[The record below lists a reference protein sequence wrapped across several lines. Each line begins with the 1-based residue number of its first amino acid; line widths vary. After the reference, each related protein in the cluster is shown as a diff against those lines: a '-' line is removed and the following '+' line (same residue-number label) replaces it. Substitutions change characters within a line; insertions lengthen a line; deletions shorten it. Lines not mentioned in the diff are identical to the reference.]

1 MASAPRDRV
10 GDGTPGRPKA
20 IGGDIRGCTP
30 RRHGNRAT
38 CGQRCRALHTR
49 YRRSAGRPNQGR
61 RPASASAAA
70 GRPGPRRPGGASSC
84 ACREATGAAGGRVA
98 GAGAGA
104 GRLDVVPD
112 RGEGLLDVCLRA
124 APRRLADHAISP
136 CRKLR
141 ALSPARG
148 LSPALGLSQGEIHKP
163 GHVVSL
169 SKFNKIRVKGT
180 HLGMY

>member
-1 MASAPRDRV
+1 M
-10 GDGTPGRPKA
+10 
-20 IGGDIRGCTP
+20 
-30 RRHGNRAT
+30 
-38 CGQRCRALHTR
+38 
-49 YRRSAGRPNQGR
+49 
-61 RPASASAAA
+61 
-70 GRPGPRRPGGASSC
+70 
-84 ACREATGAAGGRVA
+84 
-98 GAGAGA
+98 
-104 GRLDVVPD
+104 PD

-141 ALSPARG
+141 A